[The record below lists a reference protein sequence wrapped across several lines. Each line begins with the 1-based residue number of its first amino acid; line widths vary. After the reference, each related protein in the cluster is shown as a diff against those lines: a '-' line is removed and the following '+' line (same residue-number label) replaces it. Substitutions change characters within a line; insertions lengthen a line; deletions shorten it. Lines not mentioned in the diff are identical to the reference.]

1 MNNLTKAKLA
11 ALLSIVFLSAC
22 SAPPPEHGHDHEE
35 GAKHEESA
43 EHKDHE
49 GHDEAAEH
57 KDHDGEK
64 EDHDDHQAAP
74 KADWTVMGDYK
85 FKLEP
90 EIQKT
95 GEAHLD
101 FYVHDMKDAHVLG
114 LTGTFHITMPDGT
127 KTTLPINEE
136 KPYEHYH
143 GKLML
148 TQFGEYQIVAQT
160 ELNGQKFNPR
170 FSFTRKQP

>member
-1 MNNLTKAKLA
+1 MNNLTKKQVVSM
-11 ALLSIVFLSAC
+11 LSVFCLSAC
-22 SAPPPEHGHDHEE
+22 SAPAPDQGHSHEDGGAVHDNEAAQEATHEKNHEE
-35 GAKHEESA
+35 HAASSTSD
-43 EHKDHE
+43 HKDHE
-49 GHDEAAEH
+49 E
-57 KDHDGEK
+57 
-64 EDHDDHQAAP
+64 AP
-74 KADWTVMGDYK
+74 KADWTTIGDYK

-101 FYVHDMKDAHVLG
+101 FYVHDMKDAHVVG

-143 GKLML
+143 GKLLL
-148 TQFGEYQIVAQT
+148 TQFGEYQIVAQA
-160 ELNGQKFNPR
+160 ELKGQKYNPR